1 MAFVSR
7 GMVLALSL
15 VVLSACDSSEERAEK
30 HFAQGIELLE
40 TGDVPRAIL
49 EFRNTLSLNEFHR
62 EARVAYARAARGN
75 GNIPEAYANYLRLAE
90 QFPDD
95 IEARL
100 ALSEMAILAQNW
112 DEAERHGAA
121 LIRANA
127 GAEGADIVA
136 LALTFRQAILAD
148 DAPRI
153 RVLTAEAEALAET
166 HPNDA
171 ILVRMLIEG
180 YVNDDRI
187 EDAIAVTEAL
197 LAEDPDTP
205 LFYQVMAELLIT
217 QGEADPLENHFRRM
231 LAKFPDDDE
240 TRSNLLRLL
249 VMEGRGPQAETFLR
263 DEIAHAEDKPAAHVG
278 LIALIRQLRGDAAA
292 LAEIEDAL
300 ASYGDAPLMTA
311 LKAGLLF
318 DAGDR
323 DQAIVLMQGITDG
336 VEPTAQVDDYK
347 VTLAKMLVATGNE
360 VGARQLVESV
370 LAHDKSQVEAL
381 KMQATWQIDVDETDE
396 AIESLRLALDRAP
409 KDAEVMTLMARA
421 HERNGDAQLAEDL
434 LALAVEASGYAR
446 DESLRFARL
455 QLTQD
460 RYISAEEV
468 LVKALRRVPGQPD
481 LLSALGQ
488 VYVATADWGRA
499 EQVVE
504 TLRNQ
509 SGDAPR
515 LAADDLQLQI
525 ISQREG
531 RDQGIGF
538 LESLAQNGPDRMAAT
553 VALIQAQLQ
562 DGRGEEAL
570 ALARELVADNP
581 DDPRVVMVLGNA
593 QLALGDL
600 PAAEAT
606 FRAVAEQ
613 EGTNVLATMQLVRT
627 LGLQNRGE
635 EATALIDDALTTH
648 PDHPDLLWAKA
659 SFLEQANDIDGAI
672 GIYEALYAQNSENQV
687 VANNLAS
694 LLVTYRTD
702 EASVERAT
710 TVARRL
716 RDAAFPPFQ
725 DTYGWLLYRQGR
737 FDQAVTYLEPA
748 AQALQQDPIVQFH
761 LAKTYLALGRH
772 ADAKAQFEAVLAL
785 SHADDPRPQITEAQA
800 EVERLSTVAE

>member
-1 MAFVSR
+1 MSLVFR
-7 GMVLALSL
+7 GIVLALSL
-15 VVLSACDSSEERAEK
+15 VALSACDSSEDRAEK
-30 HFAQGIELLE
+30 HFAQGLELLE
-40 TGDVPRAIL
+40 AGDVPRAIL
-49 EFRNTLSLNEFHR
+49 EFRNTLALNEFHR

-75 GNIPEAYANYLRLAE
+75 GNVPEAYANYLRLAE

-121 LIRANA
+121 LIRVNA
-127 GAEGADIVA
+127 DAEGADIVSLA
-136 LALTFRQAILAD
+136 LAFRAAILAD

-153 RVLTAEAEALAET
+153 RALTAEAEALART

-180 YVNDDRI
+180 YVDDDRI
-187 EDAIAVTEAL
+187 ADAIAVTDAL
-197 LAEDPDTP
+197 LAEDPETA
-205 LFYQVMAELLIT
+205 LFYQVMAELLIA
-217 QGEADPLENHFRRM
+217 QGEAEPLEAHFRRM
-231 LAKFPDDDE
+231 LARFPDDDE
-240 TRSNLLRLL
+240 TRNNLLRLL

-263 DEIAHAEDKPAAHVG
+263 DEVARAEDKPAAHVG
-278 LIALIRQLRGDAAA
+278 LVALIRQLRGDAAA

-300 ASYGDAPLMTA
+300 AAHGDAPLLTA

-336 VEPTAQVDDYK
+336 VEPSARVDDYK
-347 VTLAKMLVATGNE
+347 VALAKMLVATGNE

-409 KDAEVMTLMARA
+409 DDAQAMTLMARA

-434 LALAVEASGYAR
+434 LALAVEASGYAP

-455 QLTQD
+455 QLAQD
-460 RYISAEEV
+460 RFISAEEV

-481 LLSALGQ
+481 LLSVLGQ

-499 EQVVE
+499 EQVVD
-504 TLRNQ
+504 TLRDQ
-509 SGDAPR
+509 PGDAPR

-538 LESLAQNGPDRMAAT
+538 LENLARNGPDRMAAT

-570 ALARELVADNP
+570 ALARDLVAENP

-600 PAAEAT
+600 AAAEAT
-606 FRAVAEQ
+606 FRDVTGQ

-627 LGLQNRGE
+627 LGLQDRGE
-635 EATALIDDALTTH
+635 EAIALIDDALATH

-672 GIYEALYAQNSENQV
+672 GIYEALYTQNSENQL

-702 EASVERAT
+702 EASLKRAA
-710 TVARRL
+710 TVGRRL

-748 AQALQQDPIVQFH
+748 ARALKQDPIVQFH
-761 LAKTYLALGRH
+761 LAKAYLALGRD

-785 SHADDPRPQITEAQA
+785 SGDDDPRPQITEARS